1 MRVCT
6 VLCFR
11 CTCRINKKLPSRTGK
26 KSGDFKK
33 NVKGILN
40 MLENRLDRLT
50 NRCQNV
56 TTIEELDEAM
66 KEFNVHYSEY
76 VDEDYVRNV
85 GFVQIFD
92 ENDEFLFN
100 LCIGM
105 RDWYC
110 NNEGDDA
117 SSRLRIKVIDIDE
130 NLSDFGIA
138 VTSTGD
144 INRNLGRGLTATDI
158 NDIMTHCGYYDEDYS
173 FENDEIGDRT
183 DIEYTLEMPASC
195 IDNVYKMSLSVV
207 VTDIDENGE
216 RLVDVVDVNAA

>member
-1 MRVCT
+1 
-6 VLCFR
+6 
-11 CTCRINKKLPSRTGK
+11 
-26 KSGDFKK
+26 
-33 NVKGILN
+33 
-40 MLENRLDRLT
+40 MLENRLDELK
-50 NRCQNV
+50 NRCENV
-56 TTIEELDEAM
+56 TTIEGLDAIM
-66 KEFNVHYSEY
+66 KEFHVHYSEFI
-76 VDEDYVRNV
+76 DEDYICSI

-92 ENDEFLFN
+92 DEADGDDEDKFLFN
-100 LCIGM
+100 LCLSLDSDENDEI
-105 RDWYC
+105 
-110 NNEGDDA
+110 

-144 INRNLGRGLTATDI
+144 INRNLGSGLTATDI

-173 FENDEIGDRT
+173 FDDDEIGDRT

-195 IDNVYKMSLSVV
+195 VDNVYKMSLSIA

>member
-1 MRVCT
+1 
-6 VLCFR
+6 
-11 CTCRINKKLPSRTGK
+11 
-26 KSGDFKK
+26 
-33 NVKGILN
+33 
-40 MLENRLDRLT
+40 MLENRSDELK
-50 NRCQNV
+50 NRCENV
-56 TTIEELDEAM
+56 TTIEELDAVM
-66 KEFNVHYSEY
+66 KEFYVHYSGFI
-76 VDEDYVRNV
+76 DEDYICSI

-92 ENDEFLFN
+92 EDDKFLFN

-110 NNEGDDA
+110 DDENDEI
-117 SSRLRIKVIDIDE
+117 SSKLRIKVIDIDE

-144 INRNLGRGLTATDI
+144 INRNLDSGLTATDI

>member
-1 MRVCT
+1 MQDDCLRSRWKEI
-6 VLCFR
+6 FDM
-11 CTCRINKKLPSRTGK
+11 KKT
-26 KSGDFKK
+26 D
-33 NVKGILN
+33 
-40 MLENRLDRLT
+40 LDELM

-56 TTIEELDEAM
+56 TAIEELDETM

-92 ENDEFLFN
+92 GEAGDDSEDNFLYN
-100 LCIGM
+100 LCLVVC
-105 RDWYC
+105 DD
-110 NNEGDDA
+110 EGDDV
-117 SSRLRIKVIDIDE
+117 SSRLRIQVTDIDE

-144 INRNLGRGLTATDI
+144 INRQLGSGLTADDI
-158 NDIMTHCGYYDEDYS
+158 NDVMTHCGYYDEDYS
-173 FENDEIGDRT
+173 FSDDEIGDRT

-195 IDNVYKMSLSVV
+195 VDNVYKMSLSIV